1 MRRAASIAGLM
12 AIAGTA
18 AFGQAQPAPQA
29 PSAPQALM
37 TAKDVNELCQRS
49 MQLMEAGGVAVP
61 DLQRASAPIIESV
74 KQACIQIQARPG
86 FGQSTYALMMDLRAY
101 LSLADAVPKPF
112 PFPETARRQ
121 FAELRDD
128 STRLDSHFRAL
139 LASKDAQ
146 LRTSDR
152 DNLKRFDEANR
163 KLPPMDPNK
172 PRVVFF
178 GDSIT
183 DLWRLNEYFPDRD
196 FVNRG
201 ISGQITGE
209 MLGRMKADVID
220 LHPEAVVIL
229 AGTNDLGRSIPLT
242 VIENNYI
249 MIADLATLY
258 KIKVIFASVLPVSDY
273 HKNDN
278 PSYERTRERPPLF
291 INALNDW
298 IGKLCSQR
306 GYTYL
311 DYYSA
316 LVDPSG
322 HLKEDLSDD
331 GLHPNSKGYRIMAPL
346 ALEAVQKTLRPRA
359 APVPSK
365 PVSRRGTSN

>member
-1 MRRAASIAGLM
+1 MRKGARIAGFVLL
-12 AIAGTA
+12 AGTS
-18 AFGQAQPAPQA
+18 AFAQAPQG
-29 PSAPQALM
+29 PQALM
-37 TAKDVNELCQRS
+37 SAKEVNELCQRS

-61 DLQRASAPIIESV
+61 DLQRAAAPIIESV
-74 KQACIQIQARPG
+74 KQACIQLQARAG
-86 FGQSTYALMMDLRAY
+86 FGQSTYALMTDLRAY

-112 PFPETARRQ
+112 PFPEAARRQ

-139 LASKDAQ
+139 LDAKDTQ
-146 LRTSDR
+146 LRSSDR
-152 DNLKRFDEANR
+152 DNLKRFDDANR
-163 KLPPMDPNK
+163 KLPPIEAGK

-183 DLWRLNEYFPDRD
+183 DFWRLNEYFPDKD

-220 LHPEAVVIL
+220 LHPEAMVIL
-229 AGTNDLGRSIPLT
+229 AGTNDLGRNIQLT
-242 VIENNYI
+242 AIENNYI
-249 MIADLATLY
+249 MIADLASLY

-278 PSYERTRERPPLF
+278 PSYERTKDRPPLF
-291 INALNDW
+291 INALNEW

-316 LVDPSG
+316 LVDSSG

-346 ALEAVQKTLRPRA
+346 ALEAIQKTVRSRTGPGPA
-359 APVPSK
+359 K
-365 PVSRRGTSN
+365 PITRRGTSN

>member
-1 MRRAASIAGLM
+1 VTKGARQWVRSLTCLTWFVAAV
-12 AIAGTA
+12 
-18 AFGQAQPAPQA
+18 AFGQP
-29 PSAPQALM
+29 PQALM
-37 TAKDVNELCQRS
+37 PAKDVNELCLRS
-49 MQLMEAGGVAVP
+49 MQLMEAGGIAVP
-61 DLQRASAPIIESV
+61 DLQRAAAPIIESV
-74 KQACIQIQARPG
+74 KQACIQLQARPG
-86 FGQSTYALMMDLRAY
+86 FGQSTYSLMMDLRAY

-112 PFPETARRQ
+112 PFPEAARRQ

-139 LASKDAQ
+139 LDTKDGQ
-146 LRTSDR
+146 LRSSDR
-152 DNLKRFDEANR
+152 DNLRRFEDANR
-163 KLPPMDPNK
+163 KLPPLDPAK

-183 DLWRLNEYFPDRD
+183 DFWRLNEYFPDRD

-229 AGTNDLGRSIPLT
+229 AGTNDLGRNIPLT
-242 VIENNYI
+242 VIENNYL
-249 MIADLATLY
+249 MMVDLASLY

-278 PSYERTRERPPLF
+278 PSYERTKDRPPLF
-291 INALNDW
+291 INALNEW
-298 IGKLCSQR
+298 IGKLCAQR
-306 GYTYL
+306 NLTYL
-311 DYYSA
+311 DYYTS

-331 GLHPNSKGYRIMAPL
+331 GLHLNSKGYRIMAPL
-346 ALEAVQKTLRPRA
+346 ALEAIQKTTRSAVTP
-359 APVPSK
+359 APPK
-365 PVSRRGTSN
+365 PVRRHGTSN